1 MTRFGHECKKY
12 FRRGCNLRVIL
23 FIALAV
29 AYAGARPFALSAP
42 APDAAPKAAAPGSE
56 VFVLNEDLTYEVSW
70 MSIPLGAIRTVVTQ
84 MQGTGENRIVTTVAY
99 MKSYSGVPFVDL
111 YEIDKST
118 MDLAGITRAFHSRE
132 KADGKWKFTDYIFD
146 QQRNRLVAK
155 VSVADTETGGG
166 TITTSIDTVSIDKNC
181 VDGLSLL
188 FFARV
193 NARSPKQASVPT
205 FLKGKQGMTQINF
218 YRRATSVDI
227 DAVDYPVD
235 VVELDGNAGFSG
247 ILGMT
252 GAFTGWFSNDNAQI
266 PIKGKVK
273 IFLGSITVELVKWNR
288 PGWNP
293 PPSRSSR

>member
-1 MTRFGHECKKY
+1 MTRFGHDGSSDVRVGSL
-12 FRRGCNLRVIL
+12 RRRVP
-23 FIALAV
+23 IALAV
-29 AYAGARPFALSAP
+29 VFACSTAFGLTAP
-42 APDAAPKAAAPGSE
+42 PADTSPNAAAPGAE

-70 MSIPLGAIRTVVTQ
+70 MGIPLGSIRTVVTQ
-84 MQGTGENRIVTTVAY
+84 LQGAGENKSATTVAY
-99 MKSYSGVPFVDL
+99 MKSYAGVPFVDL
-111 YEIDKST
+111 YEIDKSS
-118 MDLAGITRAFHSRE
+118 MDLAGITRAFYSRE
-132 KADGKWKFTDYIFD
+132 KADGKWKFTDYLFD
-146 QQRNRLVAK
+146 QQKHRLIAK
-155 VSVADTETGGG
+155 VSVADTETGSG
-166 TITTSIDTVSIDKNC
+166 TLTTSVDTVSIDKNC

-193 NARSPKQASVPT
+193 NARTPKQASVPT
-205 FLKGKQGMTQINF
+205 FLKGKQSTTMINF
-218 YRRATSVDI
+218 YRRATSVEI

-235 VVELDGNAGFSG
+235 VVELDGNAGFTG

-266 PIKGKVK
+266 PIKGKVE